1 MRIVLEPGKKYM
13 TDKGHEVTIEKV
25 TADCAIGRFVDEDG
39 DPCLIEFTHA
49 GIGYWQRK
57 TKERRKLA
65 NLELEASIL
74 TDMLVDAR
82 TKIVELEVELETLKN
97 AKR

>member
-1 MRIVLEPGKKYM
+1 MKIILEAGKKYM

-25 TADCAIGRFVDEDG
+25 RDLDAIAYYIDDDG
-39 DPCLIEFTHA
+39 DHCYFTLFPIVA
-49 GIGYWQRK
+49 Q
-57 TKERRKLA
+57 TESSTF
-65 NLELEASIL
+65 LEMQASIL
-74 TDMLVDAR
+74 TNMLVDAR